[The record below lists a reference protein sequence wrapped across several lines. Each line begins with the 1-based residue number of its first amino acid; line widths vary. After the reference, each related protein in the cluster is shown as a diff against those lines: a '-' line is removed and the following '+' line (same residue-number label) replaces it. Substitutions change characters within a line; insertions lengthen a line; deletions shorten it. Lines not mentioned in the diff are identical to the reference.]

1 VEYKAGAMSPAG
13 ANRAYW
19 GIQRERIDKV
29 TTGLPLAEDHRKHVW
44 SGLRFHLTERPGMR
58 KICCDRPP
66 ERVWGTLDLTPL
78 LPERSA
84 IYGLAKCLPI
94 TKAGLSSNKDA
105 RIWTGQKV
113 IFGVRTPVGI
123 VALGGWQSRVGSTQ
137 DSSFLTTSGTMK
149 VR

>member
-1 VEYKAGAMSPAG
+1 
-13 ANRAYW
+13 
-19 GIQRERIDKV
+19 
-29 TTGLPLAEDHRKHVW
+29 
-44 SGLRFHLTERPGMR
+44 MR

-66 ERVWGTLDLTPL
+66 ERVWGTPDLTPL

-123 VALGGWQSRVGSTQ
+123 VAFGWMAKPGGIYPGFV
-137 DSSFLTTSGTMK
+137 FLDNFRYNESAFDLA
-149 VR
+149 VLCI